1 MLAKRVY
8 RQGQENMFKAFKKL
22 WNDKRGNALIIAGAS
37 LPMIMGAVGLA
48 SDTIQ
53 WALWKRELQRA
64 ADSAAIAGVYAKVQ
78 GGSYDAGVTAD
89 LARNNDI
96 AGITVNKNVSSAPSA
111 GGYTSDSNAVRVT
124 LSARQQLSFSSMFMT
139 AAPTINA
146 TATATI
152 VPSGD
157 YCVVSLVNTGTTG
170 ISVGGTTDVDLGC
183 GMITNSTSMDAA
195 IAFGSSTV
203 DASPIAA
210 VGGID
215 AADNWADDTVLLPFT
230 MAQAD
235 PFAGV
240 NPPSPSGCKPF
251 SDYDVGNNNKPGGV
265 VDLSSQTGTICLK
278 ENGGSPA
285 SLEIKGDVRLGNATY
300 VLDATSLKMTATAA
314 KLSCSG
320 CTIILTSSSTANPDS
335 TIGGVDLS
343 GGKANLVSPETG
355 PYKGISIYQDRRAS
369 TGSTNTIS
377 GNVGSSFEG
386 AFYLPKQEVK
396 FVGTSGVT
404 FKCVQMVAWTVVF
417 SGTSNVE
424 NDCSGAGGGST
435 FAGQAVRLVE

>member
-1 MLAKRVY
+1 ML
-8 RQGQENMFKAFKKL
+8 KAFKKL
-22 WNDKRGNALIIAGAS
+22 WNDKRGNALIIFGAS

-78 GGSYDAGVTAD
+78 GASYNDAVTTD

-96 AGITVNKNVSSAPSA
+96 AGITVNTSATSAPSA
-111 GGYTSDSNAVRVT
+111 GSYTSDANAVRVS
-124 LSARQQLSFSSMFMT
+124 LQAKQQLSFSSMFMSS
-139 AAPTINA
+139 APTITA

-170 ISVGGTTDVDLGC
+170 ISVGGTTDVNLGC

-195 IAFGSSTV
+195 VAFGTSTV

-235 PFAGV
+235 PFANV
-240 NPPSPSGCKPF
+240 NAPTPSGCQKF

-265 VDLSSQTGTICLK
+265 VDLSSQTGTICIK
-278 ENGGSPA
+278 ETGGSPA
-285 SLEIKGDVRLGNATY
+285 SLDIKGDVRLGSATY
-300 VLDATSLKMTATAA
+300 VFDATSLKMTASAA
-314 KLSCSG
+314 KLSCNG
-320 CTIILTSSSTANPDS
+320 CTIILTSSSTASPDT

-343 GGKANLVSPETG
+343 GGTANLVSPETG
-355 PYKGISIYQDRRAS
+355 PYKGISIYQDRRAA
-369 TGSTNTIS
+369 TGVQNTIS

-386 AFYLPKQEVK
+386 AFYFPKQEVK

-417 SGTSNVE
+417 SGTSSVE
-424 NDCSGAGGGST
+424 NDCSGAGGGGT

>member
-1 MLAKRVY
+1 MRKL
-8 RQGQENMFKAFKKL
+8 FKKL

-78 GGSYDAGVTAD
+78 GANYDDAVTVD
-89 LARNNDI
+89 LARNNDVSS
-96 AGITVNKNVSSAPSA
+96 ITINKNVSSAPNS
-111 GGYTSDSNAVRVT
+111 GGYTSDANAVRVS
-124 LSARQQLSFSSMFMT
+124 LNARQQLSFSSMFMS
-139 AAPTINA
+139 AAPTITA

-157 YCVVSLVNTGTTG
+157 YCVVSLVNTATTG

-195 IAFGSSTV
+195 VAFGNSTV

-215 AADNWADDTVLLPFT
+215 ASDNWGSDTVLLPFT

-235 PFAGV
+235 PFANV
-240 NPPSPSGCKPF
+240 NPPTPSGCQKF
-251 SDYDVGNNNKPGGV
+251 SDYDLGNNNKPGGV
-265 VDLSSQTGTICLK
+265 VDLSSQTGVVCIK

-285 SLEIKGDVRLGNATY
+285 SLEIKGDVRLGPATY
-300 VLDATSLKMTATAA
+300 VLDATSLKMTANGA

-320 CTIILTSSSTANPDS
+320 CTIILTSSTAATQPGS
-335 TIGGVDLS
+335 IGGVDLS
-343 GGKANLVSPETG
+343 GGTANLVSPDSGT
-355 PYKGISIYQDRRAS
+355 YKGISIYQDRRAT
-369 TGSTNTIS
+369 TGTTNSIN
-377 GNVGSSFEG
+377 GNSGSSFEG
-386 AFYLPKQEVK
+386 AFYFPKQELK
-396 FVGTSGVT
+396 FTGTSGVE
-404 FKCVQMVAWTVVF
+404 FNCVQMVAWTVVF
-417 SGTSNVE
+417 SGTSDIQ
-424 NDCSGAGGGST
+424 NDCSGAGGGSS
-435 FAGQAVRLVE
+435 FAGRAARLVE

>member
-1 MLAKRVY
+1 ML
-8 RQGQENMFKAFKKL
+8 NAFKKL
-22 WNDKRGNALIIAGAS
+22 WNDERGNALIIFGAS
-37 LPMIMGAVGLA
+37 LPLIMGSAGLA

-78 GGSYDAGVTAD
+78 GGSYDAAITTD
-89 LARNNDI
+89 LLRNNDVKD
-96 AGITVNKNVSSAPSA
+96 ITINKDVSSSPNA
-111 GGYTSDSNAVRVT
+111 GAYTSDANAVRVA
-124 LSARQQLSFSSMFMT
+124 LSAQYKLSFSSMFMSAT
-139 AAPTINA
+139 PTIKA

-157 YCVVSLVNTGTTG
+157 YCVVSLVNTATTG
-170 ISVGGTTDVDLGC
+170 ISVGGTTNVNLGC

-195 IAFGSSTV
+195 VAFGDSTV

-215 AADNWADDTVLLPFT
+215 ASDNWTDDTVLLPFT

-235 PFAGV
+235 PFANV
-240 NPPSPSGCKPF
+240 TPPTPAGCKKF
-251 SDYDVGNNNKPGGV
+251 SDYDVGNDNKPGGV
-265 VDLSSQTGTICLK
+265 VDLSSQTGTICIK
-278 ENGGSPA
+278 ENGGSPPT
-285 SLEIKGDVRLGNATY
+285 LDIKGDVRLGAATY
-300 VLDATSLKMTATAA
+300 VLDATSLKMTSNNA
-314 KLSCSG
+314 KLSCTG

-343 GGKANLVSPETG
+343 GGTARLVSPETG
-355 PYKGISIYQDRRAS
+355 PYKGISIYQDRRAA
-369 TGSTNTIS
+369 TGVQNTIS

-386 AFYLPKQEVK
+386 AFYFPKQEVK

-404 FKCVQMVAWTVVF
+404 FKCVQMVAWTVLF
-417 SGTSNVE
+417 SGTSSVE
-424 NDCSGAGGGST
+424 NDCSGAGGGGT
-435 FAGQAVRLVE
+435 FAGRAARLVE